1 MVWLQWDLTMAETDW
16 PTAVLVAISG
26 FGFVLL
32 PPQSPP
38 KLPSCRCFVAL
49 LYCTRYKHHTANN
62 EALPLCDPVVMMMM
76 MSLHNVSGCLYLKS
90 KIKPSFFEEDLIADA
105 LVIF

>member
-1 MVWLQWDLTMAETDW
+1 MVWLQWDLTMAETDE

-38 KLPSCRCFVAL
+38 KFPSCRCFVAL
-49 LYCTRYKHHTANN
+49 LHCTRYKHHTANN
-62 EALPLCDPVVMMMM
+62 QALLLCDPVVMMMM
-76 MSLHNVSGCLYLKS
+76 SLHNVSSCLYLKS
-90 KIKPSFFEEDLIADA
+90 KIKPRFLKKI
-105 LVIF
+105 